1 MSPSL
6 RRAALAVA
14 VVASGLLSA
23 TDVAVRA
30 AEVAPSTTTPID
42 QSPPNGVTTLPARR
56 MADFLAQWPQF
67 SIFNKALQSVGLTN
81 ELNKATE
88 LTVFVPDDSAFGRVP
103 KAKLAELLAD
113 KGALKKLLKH
123 HIVAGRYDALTLLQN
138 SPTLKDL
145 DGHDLKAVKTR
156 GIDYLRIDG
165 SVLIGSN
172 FRATNGIVHVLNDVI
187 WPGVVIPVNPK
198 QATRVTTTPA
208 AAPAHRSGQGINVVS
223 PSTTKHS

>member
-1 MSPSL
+1 MRDSPSTL
-6 RRAALAVA
+6 PRWVTNETPFAPPVISPEFENDPENNSVLIKNA
-14 VVASGLLSA
+14 VVAPLI
-23 TDVAVRA
+23 R
-30 AEVAPSTTTPID
+30 P
-42 QSPPNGVTTLPARR
+42 
-56 MADFLAQWPQF
+56 
-67 SIFNKALQSVGLTN
+67 
-81 ELNKATE
+81 
-88 LTVFVPDDSAFGRVP
+88 
-103 KAKLAELLAD
+103 ELLAD

-208 AAPAHRSGQGINVVS
+208 TAPAHRSGQGINVVS